1 MICDCPED
9 LWHLYNIIAKGDMIK
24 TQTFRKVAKENNE
37 GIKTSSVKK
46 KINISVK
53 IEEIEYDNK
62 EGLMRLKGK
71 NVSQNEYV
79 NIGQYQSIEIGIG
92 NYFTLFKKVWDVVH
106 IENLQSAAD
115 GIKTSDLAAILME
128 EGVAHIYLISSHMTD
143 LRAKIELSIAKKRKG
158 PNQHDKVNLENSRN
172 FYFLVF

>member
-1 MICDCPED
+1 MIRTTT
-9 LWHLYNIIAKGDMIK
+9 Y
-24 TQTFRKVAKENNE
+24 RKVSKEDSQ
-37 GIKTSSVKK
+37 GVKTSSVKK

-79 NIGQYQSIEIGIG
+79 NIGQYQSVEIGMG
-92 NYFTLFKKVWDVVH
+92 NFFTLFKKCWDDVH
-106 IENLQSAAD
+106 IEKLRLASDRTVTA
-115 GIKTSDLAAILME
+115 DLAAILME
-128 EGVAHIYLISSHMTD
+128 EGVAHIYLISSHITD

-158 PNQHDKVNLENSRN
+158 PSQHDKVN
-172 FYFLVF
+172 FF